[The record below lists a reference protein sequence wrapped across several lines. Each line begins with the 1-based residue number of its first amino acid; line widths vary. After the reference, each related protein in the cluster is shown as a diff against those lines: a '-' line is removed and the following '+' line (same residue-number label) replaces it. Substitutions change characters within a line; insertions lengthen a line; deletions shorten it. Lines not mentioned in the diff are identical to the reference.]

1 MKHLLIAALVLI
13 CGAARAE
20 TIVIDPDQFSVGTDL
35 SHLFPVV
42 TLTNGYGDPV
52 DATLSPAPALDPNV
66 FGVGSENAFGYFV
79 SPPGPNSPP
88 LVPDAGFSFVAQFN
102 QPIASATFRL
112 FETAGM
118 IGTQYSTYDSSGHLM
133 SDGHFGPLAGVP
145 YDAVLNLSGAA
156 AIVIGGEDS
165 SANTSID
172 LITIQTVSTPLPGAG
187 VLFGSGLIAAFF
199 VLGRRRSDRGVHSG
213 DIATLCA
220 GL

>member
-13 CGAARAE
+13 CGAARAA

-66 FGVGSENAFGYFV
+66 FGVGSQNAFGYFV

-102 QPIASATFRL
+102 QPIASATFRRARS
-112 FETAGM
+112 ERSTVPMTPADISCRTA
-118 IGTQYSTYDSSGHLM
+118 IS
-133 SDGHFGPLAGVP
+133 GPLRGSHMTR
-145 YDAVLNLSGAA
+145 Y
-156 AIVIGGEDS
+156 
-165 SANTSID
+165 SI
-172 LITIQTVSTPLPGAG
+172 
-187 VLFGSGLIAAFF
+187 
-199 VLGRRRSDRGVHSG
+199 
-213 DIATLCA
+213 
-220 GL
+220 